1 MAIQLRQQV
10 LDLIETNLST
20 GSNITAAEH
29 RAVEQSIVDYV
40 GFNMVAYGRIGPV
53 DIASATQ
60 TTYNVNGNL
69 ISAVQTGRFQKFQRI
84 RVTIPS
90 GLLTSTDFK
99 VRVDIESNGTDNL
112 DNDIYPVVFKKN
124 GSSTTTFDLLIEELD
139 EDDQSI
145 YFHVEVIQLRTL

>member
-1 MAIQLRQQV
+1 MLKQEV
-10 LDLIETNLST
+10 LDLIATNLAT

-29 RAVEQSIVDYV
+29 RAVEEAIVGLI
-40 GFNMVAYGRIGPV
+40 GFQTVAYGRIGPV
-53 DIASATQ
+53 DLASAIQ

-90 GLLTSTDFK
+90 GLLTSTNFK

-112 DNDIYPVVFKKN
+112 DNDLWPVVFKKD
-124 GSSTTTFDLLIEELD
+124 GSSTTTFDLLVEEVN
-139 EDDQSI
+139 EREQSI
-145 YFHVEVIQLRTL
+145 YFHVEVIQL

>member
-53 DIASATQ
+53 DIASASQ

-69 ISAVQTGRFQKFQRI
+69 ISAVQTAKFEKFQRI

-90 GLLTSTDFK
+90 GLLTSTNFK

-112 DNDIYPVVFKKN
+112 DNDLWPVVFKKD
-124 GSSTTTFDLLIEELD
+124 GSSTTTFDLLVEE
-139 EDDQSI
+139 ENARDQSI
-145 YFHVEVIQLRTL
+145 YFHIEVIQLRTL

>member
-10 LDLIETNLST
+10 LDLIETNLQT

-53 DIASATQ
+53 DIASAT
-60 TTYNVNGNL
+60 TSYAVNGNL
-69 ISAVQTGRFQKFQRI
+69 ISAVQTAKFEEFQRI
-84 RVTIPS
+84 RVTIPP

-112 DNDIYPVVFKKN
+112 DNDIWPVVFKKD
-124 GSSTTTFDLLIEELD
+124 GSSTTTFDLLVEE
-139 EDDQSI
+139 ENARDQSI